1 MKVLVA
7 HNRYRS
13 DAPSGENKIV
23 DAEID
28 LLRQVGV
35 DVVPLI
41 EESDRIAHQGA
52 TALAEAAMGP
62 FYSPRGV
69 RRFRSLLDEGRPDVV
84 HVHNVF
90 PLISPQIVN
99 VATSRGVPVVH
110 SVHNYRHS
118 CINGLHFRDSR
129 TCMDCLGSRFGVPGI
144 VHACYRG
151 SRLQSTAM
159 SLGHGLHRPTW
170 RKVSAVLALTPLME
184 DLLVTAGLPRDRITV
199 RPNWVPDPGDP
210 VRPGTAALFVGRL
223 DEAKGI
229 DLLIESWRRS
239 AARHQRMLNIAGDGP
254 MRSMV
259 ERAAREETSIVYL
272 GSLDAKGV
280 SQAMAR
286 SGFVVLPSM
295 SLEGYPLVM
304 AESFAHGRPVL
315 TVAGGAAASIIDESS
330 GWTTTAPTPA
340 ALARALESLSDA
352 DIRVKASAARSRY
365 ERENSPTAGISSL
378 MAVYEK
384 AIQRAV

>member
-13 DAPSGENKIV
+13 DAPSGENKVV
-23 DAEID
+23 DAEIGI
-28 LLRQVGV
+28 LKQVGV
-35 DVVPLI
+35 EVIPLI

-62 FYSPRGV
+62 VYSPRGV

-90 PLISPQIVN
+90 PLISPQIVR
-99 VATSRGVPVVH
+99 VAASRGVPVVH

-118 CINGLHFRDSR
+118 CINGLHFRDGR
-129 TCMDCLGSRFGVPGI
+129 TCMDCLGSRFSVPGI
-144 VHACYRG
+144 VHGCYRG

-170 RKVSAVLALTPLME
+170 RKLSSVLALTPLMR

-229 DLLIESWRRS
+229 DLLIESWKRS
-239 AARHQRMLNIAGDGP
+239 EVRHERVLYIAGDGP
-254 MRSMV
+254 MRPMV
-259 ERAAREETSIVYL
+259 ERAASDETSIVYL

-280 SQAMAR
+280 SEAMAR
-286 SGFVVLPSM
+286 SAFVVLPSM
-295 SLEGYPLVM
+295 WLEGYPLVL

-315 TVAGGAAASIIDESS
+315 TVAGGAAASIIDDKS
-330 GWTTTAPTPA
+330 GWTAAPTA
-340 ALARALESLSDA
+340 EALARALESLSDEE
-352 DIRVKASAARSRY
+352 ILTKATAARSRY
-365 ERENSPTAGISSL
+365 ERENSPAAGISSL
-378 MAVYEK
+378 VAVYER
-384 AIQRAV
+384 AIQRAL